1 MTKGGP
7 MEGDEEEL
15 TELGL
20 AHDTGRLCWGMWVC
34 DCARC
39 RALCRQSPDVLLV
52 IKGSDERRIVTA
64 GIVADRGADELPE
77 EGYVREVFVAQ
88 EQPPRRGSGA
98 HPPAHA
104 PPGPGR
110 PGGLRAIPRSLY

>member
-20 AHDTGRLCWGMWVC
+20 AHDTGRLCWRMWVW
-34 DCARC
+34 DCERC

-64 GIVADRGADELPE
+64 GMVAAVGADELLE
-77 EGYVREVFVAQ
+77 EGSVREVFVSL
-88 EQPPRRGSGA
+88 EQPRRRGTRRG
-98 HPPAHA
+98 PPRAA
-104 PPGPGR
+104 TGR
-110 PGGLRAIPRSLY
+110 RG